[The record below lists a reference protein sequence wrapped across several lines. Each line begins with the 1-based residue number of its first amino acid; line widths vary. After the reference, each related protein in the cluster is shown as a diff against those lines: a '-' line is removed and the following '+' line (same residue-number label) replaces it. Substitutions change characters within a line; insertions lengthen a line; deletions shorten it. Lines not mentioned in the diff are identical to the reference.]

1 MSEPV
6 ELIVGDA
13 IETPRTVAGARRPTF
28 QEIIAIDR
36 REPIVEFAQTARGRL
51 LIVTLFAVLLTWL
64 SGWPML
70 IASGAAALSAYAPR
84 FRGLATFVAPFAL
97 LSAGG
102 LWFSLDSIN
111 AALAHER
118 IAGVSTVVLAYT
130 ALIGFMLVAWLTL
143 SAVRRDNHLFV
154 ARRPV
159 LTLLVAEAALCGI
172 TCMPFVHG
180 WLKVGAWA
188 FLAIA
193 TPNIWFFAYALIDQ
207 RSRAPGPMLYQLGL
221 FHPFWGSTSTPW
233 GKGAA
238 FLRKVQST
246 TRKDLAVTQL
256 KAVKLLFWSCIL
268 LDFNAAAH
276 WIGLSVLRIPTLEG
290 AQAAYFQHRPY
301 PIAISWTA
309 LVLDVVFAALALA
322 TAGHQA
328 IAIARL
334 AGYRLP
340 RNTWRPLESRSL
352 ADFWNRYY
360 YYFKELLVDFFFL
373 PTFLRVFRQ
382 HPRLRIFFATFMAA
396 GVGNAIYHFV
406 RDIGLVAVIGL
417 KATCET
423 FTSYAFY
430 CVVLALGIGISQV
443 RSLAGSR
450 VPRTRSARVAAFV
463 GIWLF
468 VICLHPFGNETRFY
482 TLTER
487 LTFMASLFGVD

>member
-1 MSEPV
+1 MSQRRD
-6 ELIVGDA
+6 LIIDPA
-13 IETPRTVAGARRPTF
+13 IENPQTVARTPRRSLR
-28 QEIIAIDR
+28 EIISIDR
-36 REPIVEFAQTARGRL
+36 REPIVAFSETARGRL
-51 LIVTLFAVLLTWL
+51 LIVTLFTLVLIRVN
-64 SGWPML
+64 GWPML
-70 IASGAAALSAYAPR
+70 IAGGAAALSAYAPR
-84 FRGLATFVAPFAL
+84 FRGIATFVASLSL
-97 LSAGG
+97 LPASG
-102 LWFSLDSIN
+102 LWFSFDII
-111 AALAHER
+111 AAAMAHER
-118 IAGVSTVVLAYT
+118 VAGASAVVLAYM
-130 ALIGFMLVAWLTL
+130 ALIAFMLVAWLTL
-143 SAVRRDNHLFV
+143 SAARHNDALFV

-159 LTLLVAEAALCGI
+159 STLLAIEAVLCGL

-180 WLKVGAWA
+180 WLRVGVWA

-193 TPNIWFFAYALIDQ
+193 TPNIWFFAYALVDQ
-207 RSRAPGPMLYQLGL
+207 RSRARGPMLYQLGL

-246 TRKDLAVTQL
+246 TRREIAVTQL
-256 KAVKLLFWSCIL
+256 KAVKLLLWSCVLADI
-268 LDFNAAAH
+268 NTAAH
-276 WIGLSVLRIPTLEG
+276 WMGASVLRIPTLEG
-290 AQAAYFQHRPY
+290 VQAAYFQHRPY
-301 PIAISWTA
+301 PIAIGWTA
-309 LVLDVVFAALALA
+309 LVLDVVFSALTLAA
-322 TAGHQA
+322 AGHQA
-328 IAIARL
+328 IAVARL

-373 PTFLRVFRQ
+373 PTFLRAFRQ

-406 RDIGLVAVIGL
+406 RDIGLVAVIGF

-423 FTSYAFY
+423 FTSYVFY

-443 RSLAGSR
+443 RSLSGPR
-450 VPRTRSARVAAFV
+450 VPRTRAARLAAFV

-482 TLTER
+482 TLEQR
-487 LTFMASLFGVD
+487 ITFMASLIGVD